1 MHNKLKK
8 KDAELPAD
16 VVYMA
21 GEDVPPM
28 WNCYP
33 WVRNTPR
40 VHAVTRLEC
49 VRGNPRRYIGAA
61 FAAPLALAGSLGAPS
76 ACEGAGALGVL
87 WHAL

>member
-33 WVRNTPR
+33 CGERISVSRFVLKDREVLSDCSFFNMT
-40 VHAVTRLEC
+40 
-49 VRGNPRRYIGAA
+49 
-61 FAAPLALAGSLGAPS
+61 S
-76 ACEGAGALGVL
+76 GV
-87 WHAL
+87 

>member
-1 MHNKLKK
+1 MHSRRAI
-8 KDAELPAD
+8 DIPAC
-16 VVYMA
+16 VA
-21 GEDVPPM
+21 ILAA
-28 WNCYP
+28 CYY
-33 WVRNTPR
+33 TPR
-40 VHAVTRLEC
+40 VHAVTCLEC